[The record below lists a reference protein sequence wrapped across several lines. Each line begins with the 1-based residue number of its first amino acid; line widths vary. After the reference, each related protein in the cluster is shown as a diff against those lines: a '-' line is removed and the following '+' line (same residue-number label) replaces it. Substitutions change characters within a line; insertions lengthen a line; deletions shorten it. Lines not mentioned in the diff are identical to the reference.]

1 MKCIL
6 NYLSHYI
13 LLFIFF
19 QIIFPLFVSYKKT
32 GIKAGT
38 IGYYPIAIA
47 VMFVLLFFIEGALIC
62 KIVFFFIIMGA
73 EFAYYFLILSPLTRL
88 LDLILVRFISKMRD
102 RELFK

>member
-6 NYLSHYI
+6 NYLSYYI

-38 IGYYPIAIA
+38 IGYYPIAII
-47 VMFVLLFFIEGALIC
+47 VMCVLLFFIEGSLTC
-62 KIVFFFIIMGA
+62 KIVFFLIIIGA
-73 EFAYYFLILSPLTRL
+73 EVVYYFLILSPLTRL
-88 LDLILVRFISKMRD
+88 LDLILVRFISKMINRG
-102 RELFK
+102 LFK